1 MMGVV
6 KNVVAVERSI
16 PKGIRDIM
24 PPVYKLKNISY
35 SYGATTALANLNVSL
50 DSGKFYGIVGPNG
63 CGKTTLLDLLIGT
76 KEPATGTVR
85 FKGRLLADYSKRQLA
100 RQVALVPQDFRIGF
114 DYTVEELVLM
124 GRHPYIPRF
133 GTPSLEDMALVD
145 EAMRT
150 IGIDHFA
157 NRLVTELS
165 GGEKQRVVVARA
177 LAQNTKV
184 LLFDEATASLDVRYT
199 LQIFN
204 GVRKLVAEEGRTVV
218 AVIHNLNLAA
228 AYCDELVFME
238 KGTIYNTGPV
248 AKVLTADAIREV
260 FGVEALV
267 KFNEFSQALQVAYRY
282 GK

>member
-1 MMGVV
+1 MLDVLIKYKRNEHLKVV
-6 KNVVAVERSI
+6 NQSSNITATYSLKNV
-16 PKGIRDIM
+16 
-24 PPVYKLKNISY
+24 SY
-35 SYGATTALANLNVSL
+35 NYGTTSALESLNLTLNP
-50 DSGKFYGIVGPNG
+50 GKFYGIVGPNG
-63 CGKTTLLDLLIGT
+63 CGKTTLLDLLVGN
-76 KEPATGTVR
+76 KEQATGSVH
-85 FKGRLLADYSKRQLA
+85 FKGLPLADYSKRQLA

-133 GTPSLEDMALVD
+133 GSPSVEDMALVD
-145 EAMRT
+145 AAMQT

-177 LAQNTKV
+177 LAQDTPV

-204 GVRKLVAEEGRTVV
+204 GVRKLVQEEGRTVV

-228 AYCDELVFME
+228 AYCDELIFME
-238 KGTIYNTGPV
+238 KGTIYNTGAV
-248 AKVLTADAIREV
+248 AGVLTPGAIREV

-267 KFNEFSQALQVAYRY
+267 KFNEFSQAIQVAYRY